1 MFTGTHYTVQV
12 LMNSSFQDVGTVGC
26 CKKSYSGIRYKLGVR
41 ARVAAAAV
49 SLHYDGDPDTWL
61 STSSS
66 KGNSLSFLCHSFSF
80 FFFVV
85 VVVRFQVVLF
95 ECD

>member
-1 MFTGTHYTVQV
+1 
-12 LMNSSFQDVGTVGC
+12 MNPSFQDVGTAVGC
-26 CKKSYSGIRYKLGVR
+26 CKKLVIYHIRYKLGVR
-41 ARVAAAAV
+41 ARVTAAAV
-49 SLHYDGDPDTWL
+49 SLHCNGDPDTWL